1 MRPKSAPDDHSA
13 HDDGADE
20 DDAEVPTGEG
30 GSEEGEDAKEDAEMG
45 ARGVRVVCE
54 AVEGRAW
61 GACVYAYEGRE
72 GTRVERYCC
81 ADDDAPG
88 YEEDDARDEGE
99 REGESRRCPG

>member
-20 DDAEVPTGEG
+20 DDAEAPAGKSGGE
-30 GSEEGEDAKEDAEMG
+30 EKEDAEEDAEMG
-45 ARGVRVVCE
+45 ACGVCVVRE

-61 GACVYAYEGRE
+61 GTCVYAYEGRE

-81 ADDDAPG
+81 ADGDAPG
-88 YEEDDARDEGE
+88 
-99 REGESRRCPG
+99 